1 MEHAITESA
10 VERGARPGTLRALG
24 ELSKP
29 RITLMA
35 WLCALLGAL
44 LGQGSGALSTF
55 SLAYA
60 LLAASGTGLLVAAA
74 NALNCWMER
83 DIDGHMT
90 RTRGR
95 PLPSGR
101 LDPAVA
107 LTAGVLCGAGAVAA
121 LLYFNPLT
129 AALGLASLVVYV
141 GIYTPLKQRSCVA
154 LWVGAIPGAMPPV
167 LGWTATHG
175 ALSAEAYALFLWMF
189 CWQIPHFIAISN
201 FRWPEYEAAGL
212 KTVTRSVGEP
222 YASWLSSGFAAL
234 TVGAT
239 LWMLHIG
246 LGGPLFAWVAGAS
259 GLIFAVGHVLSSWPA
274 LSARLSRPNFFYSLA
289 YLTFILG
296 ALGAEWG
303 LGLMR
308 V

>member
-1 MEHAITESA
+1 MEYVTKDS
-10 VERGARPGTLRALG
+10 VVQRGTHRATLRALG

-35 WLCALLGAL
+35 WLCAFLGAL
-44 LGQGSGALSTF
+44 LGQRLGVLNAGTLGAV
-55 SLAYA
+55 
-60 LLAASGTGLLVAAA
+60 LLAASATGLLVAAA

-83 DIDGHMT
+83 DIDGYMA

-101 LDPAVA
+101 LKPDLALVAGIGCGVVAVA
-107 LTAGVLCGAGAVAA
+107 L

-129 AALGLASLVVYV
+129 ALLGLASLVVYV
-141 GIYTPLKQRSCVA
+141 GVYTPMKQRSCLA

-222 YASWLSSGFAAL
+222 YASWLSSAFAAL

-239 LWMLHIG
+239 LWMLQVG
-246 LGGPLFAWVAGAS
+246 LGGTLFVWVAGIS
-259 GLIFAVGHVLSSWPA
+259 GLLFATGHIAASFPK
-274 LSARLSRPNFFYSLA
+274 LSAPLSRPNFFYSLA
-289 YLTFILG
+289 YLTFVLG

-303 LGLMR
+303 LCAL
-308 V
+308 